1 MPELT
6 SPTTDLHKSWLDARD
21 DWGRGVHQDGAGL
34 RDFDDVDSPEGFAR
48 FVQRLHDEDNPDIEP
63 EPGRV
68 NTTYWWITDGDT
80 VLGGISLRRELNDF
94 LLEQG
99 GNIGY
104 GVRPSARGRGLAGW
118 ALREVLG
125 KARDLGLTRALVTC
139 HVTNDASRRVI
150 ERAGGVFEDIRDGR
164 LGPTRRYWFTL

>member
-6 SPTTDLHKSWLDARD
+6 TPTTDLHKSWLDARD

-68 NTTYWWITDGDT
+68 NTSYWWITEGDT

-94 LLEQG
+94 LFEQG

-125 KARDLGLTRALVTC
+125 RARDLGLTRALVTC
-139 HVTNDASRRVI
+139 HVTNDASRHVI
-150 ERAGGVFEDIRDGR
+150 ERAGGVFDDIRDGR
-164 LGPTRRYWFTL
+164 LGPTRRYWFSL